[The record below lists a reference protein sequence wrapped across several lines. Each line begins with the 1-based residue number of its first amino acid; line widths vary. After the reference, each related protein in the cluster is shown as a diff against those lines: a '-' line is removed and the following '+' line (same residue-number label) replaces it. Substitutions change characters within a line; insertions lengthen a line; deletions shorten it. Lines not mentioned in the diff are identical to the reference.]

1 MIRRW
6 FGRWFRWPAFYTTLA
21 RDARSALAADS
32 SAIFAIGHPLEF
44 GWAEPNT
51 TTIPIFVIRASVVWF
66 VLSAEVAAGVI
77 FFGARWAGAL

>member
-6 FGRWFRWPAFYTTLA
+6 LRRWFRWPAFYTALA
-21 RDARSALAADS
+21 HDARAALAADD
-32 SAIFAIGHPLEF
+32 SAIFAIGHHFAL
-44 GWAEPNT
+44 GRAEPNT